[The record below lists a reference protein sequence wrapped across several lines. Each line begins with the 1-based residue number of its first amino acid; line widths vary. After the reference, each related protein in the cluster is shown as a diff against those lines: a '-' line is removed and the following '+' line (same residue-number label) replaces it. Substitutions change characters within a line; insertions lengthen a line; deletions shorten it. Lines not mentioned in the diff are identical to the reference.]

1 MTPRIEH
8 KTENGIE
15 LKRCGKCEAWH
26 PLTNYNASSTTWDKL
41 RQTCKTC
48 LHEERLKNKE
58 KMTEYNKQY
67 WQKTKEEQT
76 EKHREWKAK
85 NKERVKA
92 YMKQWLE
99 EHAEEKKIKDKQYR
113 EAHREQ
119 YNITHAAWKKK
130 DFEDMKT
137 NPDRATEYAH
147 YKVKTNT
154 ARRIRD
160 LLGSGGK
167 SNRTHEIIGCTI
179 QHLKAHLESKFTEGM
194 SWDNYGTSPDGGF
207 RDAWHIDH
215 IIPCAAFDLTDDT
228 ELRACFNWQN
238 LQPLWSSDNIK
249 KKHTVDSDAKAA
261 YMNAWSAPPKVD
273 G

>member
-8 KTENGIE
+8 KTENSIE

-48 LHEERLKNKE
+48 LHEERMKNKE

-85 NKERVKA
+85 NQEHCQA
-92 YMKQWLE
+92 YMKQWRVEHIE
-99 EHAEEKKIKDKQYR
+99 ELKLKDKEYR
-113 EAHREQ
+113 ETHREQ
-119 YNITHAAWKKK
+119 RRLTLNAWKKK
-130 DFEDMKT
+130 DLEDLKT
-137 NPDRATEYAH
+137 NPDRAHEYAH

-160 LLGSGGK
+160 LLGAVGGK
-167 SNRTHEIIGCTI
+167 AARTHDIIGCTVT
-179 QHLKAHLESKFTEGM
+179 HLKAHLESKFTEGM
-194 SWDNYGTSPDGGF
+194 TWENYGTSPDGSF

-215 IIPCAAFDLTDDT
+215 IVPCAAFDLTDNA
-228 ELRACFNWQN
+228 ELLACFNWRN
-238 LQPLWSSDNIK
+238 LQPLWAADNIK
-249 KKHTVDSDAKAA
+249 KKDETSAEAKAV
-261 YMNAWSAPPKVD
+261 YMQSLAQ
-273 G
+273 